1 MFYDLIPAR
10 RCLII
15 YRRAGIL
22 IYGGVVRAGEL
33 LRWWEVC
40 GMILANFSNLL
51 MNVKNYLYICTEIN
65 ILKEMK
71 SEIKHVI
78 LTNTKDYVMI
88 VLGLLLYSVGFT
100 AFILPH
106 EIVIG
111 GLSGVGT
118 LVYFGSHGI
127 IPVAVTQYVCNLIL
141 LGFAFKLVGK
151 TFVMRTI
158 FGATV
163 ISLFIGIFENI
174 FMGLGHPII
183 QDISMS
189 AVLGGILCGMGVGTV
204 FIHNGSSGG
213 TDIVAAMVSKLSN
226 VSIGRT
232 MIVTDMLIVTCSFL
246 LPYSGTFQER
256 IEARVPLIVYGWV
269 VTFII
274 AYCTDMI
281 INTNRQATQF
291 VIFSARWQEIADMVN
306 REARRGVTVLD
317 GMGWYSK
324 KEVKIL
330 MVWCRKIES
339 VNIFRIVKSIDP
351 EAFITQANVNG
362 VYGKGFDQIKIK
374 LRKKQADAA
383 YSEHQQEILR

>member
-1 MFYDLIPAR
+1 MTNVRDYI
-10 RCLII
+10 LII
-15 YRRAGIL
+15 
-22 IYGGVVRAGEL
+22 
-33 LRWWEVC
+33 
-40 GMILANFSNLL
+40 F
-51 MNVKNYLYICTEIN
+51 
-65 ILKEMK
+65 
-71 SEIKHVI
+71 
-78 LTNTKDYVMI
+78 
-88 VLGLLLYSVGFT
+88 GLLLYSVGFT

-118 LVYFGSHGI
+118 LVYFGTHGFV
-127 IPVAVTQYVCNLIL
+127 PVAVTQYACNLLL
-141 LGFAFKLVGK
+141 LGFAFKIVGK
-151 TFVMRTI
+151 TFVTRTI

-163 ISLFIGIFENI
+163 IAVFIGIFENF

-183 QDISMS
+183 EDITMS
-189 AVLGGILCGMGVGTV
+189 AVLGAILCGMGVGTV

-213 TDIVAAMVSKLSN
+213 TDIIAAMVSKLSN

-246 LPYSGTFQER
+246 LPFNGDLHQR
-256 IEARVPLIVYGWV
+256 LEARVPLIVYGWV

-291 VIFSARWQEIADMVN
+291 IIFSHRWQEIADKIN
-306 REARRGVTVLD
+306 GEAHRGVTIMD

-339 VNIFRIVKSIDP
+339 VTIFRIVKSIDS

-362 VYGKGFDQIKIK
+362 VYGNGFDTMKVKIK
-374 LRKKQADAA
+374 NKSPEAP
-383 YSEHQQEILR
+383 YSEHKGR